1 MKHNHNSQ
9 SSSAVD
15 RALAESLLN
24 NPEPNTT
31 QLELRIL
38 KKTASLQQLHKPLA
52 QLHKPLAGASRSQN
66 AAPSRGFRWLIT
78 SGLVSSFATLAAVWF
93 VVVSMTAPVTNSP
106 SDNAIYL
113 ASSAVDAELLND
125 TELELV
131 EASDLVW
138 DELILLE
145 DELAFASL

>member
-1 MKHNHNSQ
+1 MKQFKNSLD
-9 SSSAVD
+9 SGAVD

-38 KKTASLQQLHKPLA
+38 QKTASLQQLHQA
-52 QLHKPLAGASRSQN
+52 QGDSSRHRNSKASRGS
-66 AAPSRGFRWLIT
+66 RWLIT
-78 SGLVSSFATLAAVWF
+78 SGLISSFATLAAVWF
-93 VVVSMTAPVTNSP
+93 VVVGMAVPVADSQSENGS
-106 SDNAIYL
+106 YL
-113 ASSAVDAELLND
+113 TISVAEPEQLVADSEFLND
-125 TELELV
+125 SELELV
-131 EASDLVW
+131 EASNLVW